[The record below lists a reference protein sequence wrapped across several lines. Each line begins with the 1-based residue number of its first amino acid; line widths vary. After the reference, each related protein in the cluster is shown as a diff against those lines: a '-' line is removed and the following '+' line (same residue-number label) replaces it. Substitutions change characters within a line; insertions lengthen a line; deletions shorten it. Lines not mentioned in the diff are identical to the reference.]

1 MSRGEVNPVLRLF
14 KWEDYHDGYMIT
26 FNPQSSFDRFDDI
39 IGRVRTVW
47 RDESA
52 IDTPS
57 GERIDFVQ
65 PEDIPLWK
73 GHQPELVKVEVS
85 DGLGNQYSDVMQGV
99 LGDCWF
105 MSALSGLAISG
116 RLSEVVSR
124 FDDRRGVYEFK
135 LQRWDP
141 KTRTFSPLYVCVD
154 RRVPIVQGNKAPAFC
169 YSATPGELWPTL
181 LEKAFAKAIRVWK
194 AHPSAER
201 GGKGFSCMDGGLSAL
216 GVAHLLG
223 GESGCYWV
231 KEGTRW
237 DKEQAVNL
245 AQLFA
250 DLFEN
255 GVFINVNF
263 KEVSSKVVGPKGET
277 KGNRGLVAGHSY
289 AVLRLEFFTVRG
301 QVFRLIQLRNP
312 WGKSQAANDLEWSG
326 PWSDRSSLWRDW
338 PEAAQI
344 CLNAR
349 RMDGTFW
356 ISIEDLAENMD
367 AFEICDAP
375 LHPGAVTAVRDKIFK
390 GTVQRRPQRSTSPWR
405 PSKEL
410 GARMADDYL
419 RRSADRAEIERRRL
433 EEQLLLERDQRM
445 KLEAELEEA
454 ARRPKLGHRSHRTSS
469 PPPVDIV
476 EGQSAVVVGS
486 PTSRGSSA
494 RRSQMQ
500 RQRAAHALD
509 AADGVIDGT
518 YFGKPILTT
527 SGSATDL
534 LAAAEGK
541 LSPAKKPPKRRQSP
555 ARSPIPA
562 TASPTQPVES
572 PPVHSPAQSPR
583 PRREYENWES
593 DLPVA
598 ASTVLSTSSRIF
610 SGSVGRYGP
619 YSRTWV
625 SNEIVAEPVC
635 YSGPTLVHEAQRTVV
650 GAPSVSY
657 GPPSIVRSE
666 RVVPSFVQPATYIS
680 NVPAPAAVVR
690 EASVVREVVP
700 ASVMR
705 EVPVVREVVTAPTSY
720 IRVQPSYVREGPVTT
735 EYIRTGDIVTR
746 PASITREVQPVV
758 VRPIVAQTVSPV
770 VTEAF

>member
-1 MSRGEVNPVLRLF
+1 MSRGEVNPVLRIF

-26 FNPQSSFDRFDDI
+26 FNPQSAFDRFEDI
-39 IGRVRTVW
+39 VGRVRTSW
-47 RDESA
+47 RDDSP
-52 IDTPS
+52 IDTPT

-65 PEDIPLWK
+65 PEDVPLWK

-85 DGLGNQYSDVMQGV
+85 DGLGNQYSDVTQGV

-124 FDDRRGVYEFK
+124 YDDRRGVYEFK
-135 LQRWDP
+135 LQRWDS

-154 RRVPIVQGNKAPAFC
+154 RRVPVVQGNKAPAFC

-301 QVFRLIQLRNP
+301 QVFRLVQLRNP
-312 WGKSQAANDLEWSG
+312 WGKSQASADLEWSG
-326 PWSDRSSLWRDW
+326 PWSDRSTLWRDW

-349 RMDGTFW
+349 RIDGTFW

-375 LHPGAVTAVRDKIFK
+375 LHAGAVTAVRNKVFK
-390 GTVQRRPQRSTSPWR
+390 GTVPRRPQRSTSPWR

-410 GARMADDYL
+410 GAQMADDYL
-419 RRSADRAEIERRRL
+419 RRSADRAEYERRRL

-454 ARRPKLGHRSHRTSS
+454 ARRPKPSRRSRRGSS

-500 RQRAAHALD
+500 AQRQRAAQALD

-534 LAAAEGK
+534 LAAAEGQLK
-541 LSPAKKPPKRRQSP
+541 SPEKKPPKARPSQQRSSGSPVRSPSRTVEGPGQSP
-555 ARSPIPA
+555 AP
-562 TASPTQPVES
+562 SPTS
-572 PPVHSPAQSPR
+572 AQSPR
-583 PRREYENWES
+583 PKREYENWDS
-593 DLPVA
+593 DLPAA
-598 ASTVLSTSSRIF
+598 ASTVLSTNGRLY

-619 YSRTWV
+619 YSRSWV
-625 SNEIVAEPVC
+625 SEVVAESIS
-635 YSGPTLVHEAQRTVV
+635 YSGPTLVHQAHTRTVV
-650 GAPSVSY
+650 GAPSVTF
-657 GPPSIVRSE
+657 GPPSVVRSE
-666 RVVPSFVQPATYIS
+666 RVVPSSYVQPATYIS
-680 NVPAPAAVVR
+680 HH
-690 EASVVREVVP
+690 
-700 ASVMR
+700 
-705 EVPVVREVVTAPTSY
+705 
-720 IRVQPSYVREGPVTT
+720 
-735 EYIRTGDIVTR
+735 D
-746 PASITREVQPVV
+746 
-758 VRPIVAQTVSPV
+758 VAGFPPNAHNDQHLLICN
-770 VTEAF
+770 